1 MTDIRVIRVLFS
13 CGGTGGHIYPAVSIA
28 RAIQSKLPNVEI
40 LFVGANGK
48 MEMQK
53 VPKEGFEIKGLTIAG
68 FQRGFNWNSISK
80 NLLLP
85 FKLIFSFFQT
95 FWILYKFRPDVAIG
109 TGGYASG
116 PTLKMAQWMD
126 IPTFIQE
133 QNALPGYTNRILGQK
148 AKAIFV
154 SFDQMEAYFSNKNIF
169 NFGNAI
175 REDFSSDLKSKS
187 EALQYFNFDQN
198 KKTVFITGGS
208 LGARPINQA
217 LSNQLNLLIENNI
230 QVIWQCG
237 ANYLEQYKVYE
248 SPLVKVFGFIENIHM
263 AYAAADILVTRA
275 GGAIFEMFVIGKP
288 IIVLPSPYVAEDHQ
302 TVNAKALENQKAAI
316 MIKDQEANEKLV
328 STIIS
333 LLHNAELQLEMQQKL
348 KSLAKPNAASQ
359 IAEYVIS
366 FLNNKNTDNGRY

>member
-1 MTDIRVIRVLFS
+1 
-13 CGGTGGHIYPAVSIA
+13 
-28 RAIQSKLPNVEI
+28 
-40 LFVGANGK
+40 
-48 MEMQK
+48 
-53 VPKEGFEIKGLTIAG
+53 
-68 FQRGFNWNSISK
+68 
-80 NLLLP
+80 
-85 FKLIFSFFQT
+85 
-95 FWILYKFRPDVAIG
+95 
-109 TGGYASG
+109 
-116 PTLKMAQWMD
+116 
-126 IPTFIQE
+126 
-133 QNALPGYTNRILGQK
+133 
-148 AKAIFV
+148 
-154 SFDQMEAYFSNKNIF
+154 
-169 NFGNAI
+169 
-175 REDFSSDLKSKS
+175 
-187 EALQYFNFDQN
+187 
-198 KKTVFITGGS
+198 
-208 LGARPINQA
+208 
-217 LSNQLNLLIENNI
+217 LIENNI

-263 AYAAADILVTRA
+263 AYAAADIIVTRA

-333 LLHNAELQLEMQQKL
+333 LLHNTELQLEMQQKL